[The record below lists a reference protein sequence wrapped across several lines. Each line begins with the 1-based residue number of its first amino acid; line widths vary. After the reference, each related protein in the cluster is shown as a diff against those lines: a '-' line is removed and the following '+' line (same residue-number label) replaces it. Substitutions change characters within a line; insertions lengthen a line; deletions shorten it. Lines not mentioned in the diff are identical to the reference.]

1 MQTNDTRIVLKG
13 NETNVTS
20 FSIASLASNTLAII
34 ASLINPTHKS
44 QLNNAEPRLVPQC
57 WQCGTERNL
66 LKIHT
71 AQAAH
76 FVCKSCGGEQ

>member
-1 MQTNDTRIVLKG
+1 MQINHNAKALK
-13 NETNVTS
+13 NAKNNVIS
-20 FSIASLASNTLAII
+20 FSI

-66 LKIHT
+66 LKVRT